1 MFYVLFLLCF
11 YIFSQFNVDNS
22 EIYQVN
28 RLTCIRYDFHKDLTI
43 IRLKKSG
50 RTKHCDKKKIE
61 PGQRQNNVSLF
72 ILNWKFCP

>member
-1 MFYVLFLLCF
+1 MFCF
-11 YIFSQFNVDNS
+11 FFVSIVFPQFNVDNS

-72 ILNWKFCP
+72 FLNWKFCP